1 MGMYYK
7 AKLIVGL
14 PKDEIESDDED
25 MVDDLDRA
33 CGYYDCGEDS
43 MIVGVEVESTAD
55 FQAKEITLDMAK
67 VAAAE
72 AKFRELT
79 GQDGK
84 LYLSP
89 HGY

>member
-14 PKDEIESDDED
+14 PKEEIESEDED

-33 CGYYDCGEDS
+33 CGYYDCDEGS
-43 MIVGVEVESTAD
+43 MIIGVEVESTGD
-55 FQAKEITLDMAK
+55 YQAKEISLDAAK
-67 VAAAE
+67 IDAAKAE
-72 AKFRELT
+72 FRKLT

>member
-1 MGMYYK
+1 MGIYYK

-14 PKDEIESDDED
+14 PKDEIESDDEE

-33 CGYYDCGEDS
+33 CGYYDCDEDS
-43 MIVGVEVESTAD
+43 MIVGVEVESTVD
-55 FQAKEITLDMAK
+55 YQAKEISMDAAK
-67 VAAAE
+67 IDAAKTE
-72 AKFRELT
+72 FRKLT

>member
-1 MGMYYK
+1 MGTYYK

-14 PKDEIESDDED
+14 PQDEIESDDED
-25 MVDDLDRA
+25 MIDDLDRA
-33 CGYYDCGEDS
+33 CGYYDCDS
-43 MIVGVEVESTAD
+43 DSRIVGVEVESTSD
-55 FQAKEITLDMAK
+55 YQAKEISLDQTKIDAAK
-67 VAAAE
+67 AE
-72 AKFRELT
+72 FRKLT

>member
-33 CGYYDCGEDS
+33 CGYYDCDEDS
-43 MIVGVEVESTAD
+43 MIVGVEVESTGD
-55 FQAKEITLDMAK
+55 FEAREISLDAAK
-67 VAAAE
+67 VDAAK
-72 AKFRELT
+72 AKFRDLT

>member
-1 MGMYYK
+1 MGTYYT

-14 PKDEIESDDED
+14 PQDEIESDDED

-33 CGYYDCGEDS
+33 CGHYDCDAES
-43 MIVGVEVESTAD
+43 RIVGVEVESTSD
-55 FQAKEITLDMAK
+55 YQAKEITLDQAK
-67 VAAAE
+67 VDAAK

-79 GQDGK
+79 GQEGR

>member
-33 CGYYDCGEDS
+33 CGYYDCDEDS
-43 MIVGVEVESTAD
+43 MIVGVEVESTGD
-55 FQAKEITLDMAK
+55 FEAREISLDASK
-67 VAAAE
+67 VDAA
-72 AKFRELT
+72 
-79 GQDGK
+79 
-84 LYLSP
+84 
-89 HGY
+89 

>member
-14 PKDEIESDDED
+14 PKDEIESEDED

-43 MIVGVEVESTAD
+43 MIVGVEVESTGD
-55 FQAKEITLDMAK
+55 YQAKAITLDMAK
-67 VAAAE
+67 VQAAE
-72 AKFRELT
+72 AEFRKLT

>member
-14 PKDEIESDDED
+14 PKEEIESEDED

-43 MIVGVEVESTAD
+43 MIVGVEVESTGD
-55 FQAKEITLDMAK
+55 YQAKEIRLDTEK

-72 AKFRELT
+72 AKFRKLT

>member
-33 CGYYDCGEDS
+33 CSYYDCDEDS
-43 MIVGVEVESTAD
+43 MIVGVEVESTGD
-55 FQAKEITLDMAK
+55 YQAKEIRLDMAK

-72 AKFRELT
+72 TEFRRLT